1 MAAKAYSSVTI
12 ADISD
17 AYSVFLSNET
27 ITLIGDAT
35 GAPSGST
42 CGTDISVFC
51 GTEQC
56 EQVTIGEVI
65 CPTGISC
72 VVHANGTKKPVV
84 LFTTTAT
91 ITEACEATIPVT
103 VDNITINKKFTI
115 AVAKAGENG
124 QMLYATCS
132 TAAATASKVA
142 TLTSGTLTLKSGSV
156 VAVKFTNEN
165 TVSSPTLNI
174 SGTGAKQIQLNGEAL
189 TSPAHYWVAGAVVT
203 FVYDGNYWH
212 VADGSSL
219 SKAEEAS
226 GKADDAAKV
235 ATNYMNFSDDGLIIG
250 NMTSSVLGDNVLIK
264 SGGVD
269 IRTGSVVLAS
279 FSADLIELGKNN
291 RNATI
296 DLCSGVA
303 QMKNIGGDDYNRLE
317 MWAENEIKL
326 STYNS
331 VELIN
336 MYREPSYNVD
346 GVLASIKIQNN
357 IPWDSSTTK
366 YGYIEMTIHDN
377 WEVGTITGE
386 PNGGDIPI
394 VGVEYATSSKFY
406 IGQSIMYGYIDGGV
420 HPEAGG
426 KTGFYFNDGSDY
438 GYYARACI
446 FHGDGGGIKF
456 YYAGS
461 SYVDEDG
468 IQQESEALGFSFHCN
483 YTFGNTEH
491 SGAALLM
498 RKGDTDSAIALNT
511 FTDDSWLRLNGE
523 SEFGGV
529 YVGSLFKTLYGMQV
543 AGLGGG
549 IAGQFVATHSGKH
562 FIIRNDADVIYFLMS
577 TTTANT
583 WTTQRPLQIYFSNG
597 YVQTQAP
604 RFRVGQT
611 FPSITDVAYSIECQG
626 DVVCGGNMSC
636 TSLYQSSSERFKTNI
651 ETLKVN
657 ALEKI
662 MKSVV
667 YKYNLKTDLEN
678 GKNNFHYG
686 FIIERE
692 TPSEFISDNG
702 YSVDTYSM
710 IAFLTKAMQEQQEQI
725 ETLKQEIKNLKG

>member
-189 TSPAHYWVAGAVVT
+189 TTPAHYWVAGAVVT

-235 ATNYMNFSDDGLIIG
+235 ATNYMNFSDDGLVIG
-250 NMTSSVLGDNVLIK
+250 DMTSSVLGDNVLIK

-291 RNATI
+291 KEATI
-296 DLCSGVA
+296 NLCDGAATMNNVIDSAGHADFRIFSPDEFTIKTNYWLNLVAEMDNKDACTREYAGVKLYTTRPYSA
-303 QMKNIGGDDYNRLE
+303 EEDNSSNDYGTVTIFACEPYTSSYTKDISTSNIFMHPGYLE
-317 MWAENEIKL
+317 I
-326 STYNS
+326 
-331 VELIN
+331 
-336 MYREPSYNVD
+336 
-346 GVLASIKIQNN
+346 
-357 IPWDSSTTK
+357 STTSASDMCNAS
-366 YGYIEMTIHDN
+366 MTFLTT
-377 WEVGTITGE
+377 E
-386 PNGGDIPI
+386 
-394 VGVEYATSSKFY
+394 
-406 IGQSIMYGYIDGGV
+406 
-420 HPEAGG
+420 
-426 KTGFYFNDGSDY
+426 
-438 GYYARACI
+438 
-446 FHGDGGGIKF
+446 GIKCIMWESTPF
-456 YYAGS
+456 SIYGEYWW
-461 SYVDEDG
+461 YEEEDVP
-468 IQQESEALGFSFHCN
+468 ESICCTRKEGFSFYPFTYN
-483 YTFGNTEH
+483 YTVGDGTFLVYDT
-491 SGAALLM
+491 LM
-498 RKGDTDSAIALNT
+498 KIRDKCVIGTLRNDT
-511 FTDDSWLRLNGE
+511 WLRLNGE

-562 FIIRNDADVIYFLMS
+562 FIIRNDADIIYFLMS

-651 ETLKVN
+651 ETLKAN